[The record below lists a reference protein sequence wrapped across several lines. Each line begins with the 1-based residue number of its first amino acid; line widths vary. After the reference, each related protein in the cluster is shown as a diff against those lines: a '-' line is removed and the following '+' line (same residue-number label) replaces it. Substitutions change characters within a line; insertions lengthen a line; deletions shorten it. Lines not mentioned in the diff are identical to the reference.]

1 MRAMTTRRTRALWST
16 LPWRTVPWSTVAP
29 LALLTSL
36 SLVASGCGGGGE
48 SSADTA
54 DGGEPAVK
62 TALVRTE
69 LPRQQDV
76 VDTVSLS
83 AELRPER
90 RAVLAA
96 EVPGTVERLAVEEG
110 RAVARGDLIAAVDTR
125 ALEQR
130 AAEAE
135 ALARQ
140 ADAELKRAE
149 ALFERR
155 SITKQQMLDAVTDQE
170 VAEAR
175 LATSR
180 LDLEKSRVRAPW
192 AGRIAE
198 KRVEVGDYVVPGQ
211 AVVELVAVRRLKV
224 VASAP
229 ASDVPY
235 LETGTP
241 VRIIVDAVPGETFE
255 GRIVRLGAELDPS
268 SRSLDVEAEIAN
280 PDGRLRPGML
290 ARMEVPRRTLTDALL
305 VPLEAVVD
313 LGERRALF
321 VALDGV
327 ARRRVVELGPVLG
340 ERVVVLSGI
349 APGEPV
355 VVEGEERVADGQ
367 PVREVA
373 SGGAEEG

>member
-1 MRAMTTRRTRALWST
+1 MRTTTTRATLLRTAAVCAAL
-16 LPWRTVPWSTVAP
+16 
-29 LALLTSL
+29 LALLS
-36 SLVASGCGGGGE
+36 AGCGGDGE
-48 SSADTA
+48 SAADTA
-54 DGGEPAVK
+54 GGNAEPAVK
-62 TALVRTE
+62 TAVVRTE

-76 VDTVSLS
+76 VDRVSLS
-83 AELRPER
+83 ADLEPQR

-96 EVPGTVERLAVEEG
+96 EVPGTVERMSVEEG
-110 RAVARGDLIAAVDTR
+110 QAVGRGDLIAAVDTR

-140 ADAELKRAE
+140 AEAERDRAE
-149 ALFERR
+149 ALFQRR
-155 SITKQQMLDAVTDQE
+155 SITKQQMLEATTQAE

-175 LATSR
+175 LASAR
-180 LDLEKSRVRAPW
+180 LDLAKSRIRAPW
-192 AGRIAE
+192 AGRIAD

-211 AVVELVAVRRLKV
+211 AVVELVAVGRLKV

-235 LETGTP
+235 LEEGTP
-241 VRIIVDAVPGETFE
+241 VEITVDALPGESFE
-255 GRIVRLGAELDPS
+255 GRIVRLGAELDTA
-268 SRSLDVEAEIAN
+268 SRSLDVEAEIGN
-280 PDGRLRPGML
+280 SDGRLRPGML
-290 ARMEVPRRTLTDALL
+290 ARMEVPRRTLEDALL

-313 LGERRALF
+313 LGEQRALF

-355 VVEGEERVADGQ
+355 IVEGEERVAEGQ
-367 PVREVA
+367 PVEEAPGAGATSGDAPSEVA
-373 SGGAEEG
+373 AAEEVG